1 MKRKLKHLL
10 LLVALASLLVSLCA
24 CGGDTANSESPEATG
39 TAAQTGEPSYGGS
52 VTVAIAQDLDDT
64 LDPHMAVSAGTE
76 EVLFNLFEGLVKP
89 SPEGELIPAVA
100 SDYDISEDGTTYTF
114 TLREGIKF
122 HNGDPVT
129 VEDVV
134 YSLNRIAGT
143 ESGTPLVSAYSL
155 VSSIEATDDRT
166 VVITLS
172 EGNIEFLAYLTEA
185 IIPADYAD
193 QATAPIGTGPFKF
206 VSRTPQEGM
215 VIEKFEDYWGE
226 PAYLDRVEYK
236 VITNADTLM
245 MSLQSGAVDLCA
257 HLTSAQVR
265 ELGDA
270 YNIESDTMKLVQA
283 LYLNNAVEPLND
295 VKVRQALC
303 YAVNVQDILDLTAD
317 GEGVPVGSSMYPA
330 FQKYFMPE
338 LADAYPQDIEKAK
351 ALLAEAGYPDG
362 FDLTI
367 TVASNYTPH
376 VNVAQVLEQQL
387 EAIGVNVTIE
397 LVEWE
402 TWVSDVYQGRNF
414 ESTVVGLDAS
424 AMTARAMLERFESSN
439 DKNFINFSDPEYDE
453 VFAQAIACTDDAEQ
467 TELYKRLEEI
477 LSEQAANVYI
487 QDLCDFVAINP
498 ELGGLTFYP
507 IYVLDMSTIY
517 YYG

>member
-1 MKRKLKHLL
+1 MNRKLKRLL

-24 CGGDTANSESPEATG
+24 CGGDTANGESPEVTG

-64 LDPHMAVSAGTE
+64 LDPHMVVSAGTE
-76 EVLFNLFEGLVKP
+76 EVLFNVFEGLVKP
-89 SPEGELIPAVA
+89 NSEGELIPAVA

-114 TLREGIKF
+114 TLREGILF

-129 VEDVV
+129 VDDVV
-134 YSLNRIAGT
+134 YSLDRLAGT
-143 ESGTPLVSAYSL
+143 ESGQPLVSAYSL
-155 VSSIEATDDRT
+155 IKSIEATDEQT
-166 VVITLS
+166 VVITLN
-172 EGNIEFLAYLTEA
+172 EGNTEFLAYLTEA

-193 QATAPIGTGPFKF
+193 RATAPIGTGPFKF

-215 VIEKFEDYWGE
+215 VIEKFEDYWGT

-236 VITNADTLM
+236 VISNADTLV

-257 HLTSAQVR
+257 HLTAAQAG
-265 ELGDA
+265 ELGSEFC
-270 YNIESDTMKLVQA
+270 IETGTMNLVQA

-295 VKVRQALC
+295 VRVRQALC

-330 FQKYFMPE
+330 FQKYFIPE

-351 ALLAEAGYPDG
+351 QLLADAGYADG

-367 TVASNYTPH
+367 TVASNYSPH

-387 EAIGVNVTIE
+387 EAIGVNVTID

-402 TWVSDVYQGRNF
+402 TWVNDVYTNRQF

-424 AMTARAMLERFESSN
+424 AMTARAMLERFESTNS
-439 DKNFINFSDPEYDE
+439 KNFINFSDAEYDE
-453 VFAQAIACTDDAEQ
+453 VYAKAIASVDDEEQ
-467 TELYKRLEEI
+467 TSLYKRLQEI

-487 QDLCDFVAINP
+487 QDLCDFVAIKS